1 MLLKV
6 LPVAVMASLAIAFV
20 SLAILI
26 TRTLAFGRK
35 PSYSRAQGNTAR
47 GLLYAFGQGMMPW
60 EKESAAKH
68 LPTFTAGIV
77 YHAAIFG
84 AIALLVVHLAP
95 LTLSSTILK
104 ILRLVILAGLVS
116 GLGLLAK
123 RFAVS
128 GMRAIS
134 CPDDFLANVLVD
146 LFLAAAFAVTL
157 FDSIQPY
164 FFITAII
171 LFLYIPA
178 GKIRHCFFFFYTRI
192 LFGTFFGRRGVLPHH
207 HPEI

>member
-1 MLLKV
+1 
-6 LPVAVMASLAIAFV
+6 MASLAIALV

-35 PSYSRAQGNTAR
+35 PSYSRAQGSPGR

-60 EKESAAKH
+60 EKESAASH
-68 LPTFTAGIV
+68 LPTFIAGIV

-84 AIALLVVHLAP
+84 AIALLVAHLVP
-95 LTLSSTILK
+95 LTLPSVILK
-104 ILRLVILAGLVS
+104 ILRLVILAGLLS
-116 GLGLLAK
+116 GLGLLVK

-134 CPDDFLANVLVD
+134 CPDDFVANVLVD

-157 FDSIQPY
+157 LNGAQPY
-164 FFITAII
+164 FFVAAIV
-171 LFLYIPA
+171 LFLYVPA
-178 GKIRHCFFFFYTRI
+178 GKIRHCLFFFYTRI
-192 LFGTFFGRRGVLPHH
+192 LFGIFFGRRGVLPHH
-207 HPEI
+207 HPEA